1 MAKAL
6 EKIEQGYKVPCGA
19 MDVSADSV
27 CRRSLTSGLDKLLD
41 RLTQEVN
48 PLPVT
53 SASLPKGLSSDETG
67 KLVVEL
73 DEDRDGKLERLIED
87 GKLRAEARLAIKH
100 YQETLQGNSK
110 LLHDITGKIH
120 PRAPQ

>member
-6 EKIEQGYKVPCGA
+6 EKIEKGYKVPCGS

-48 PLPVT
+48 PLPIT
-53 SASLPKGLSSDETG
+53 PASLPKGLASDETG
-67 KLVVEL
+67 KMVVEL
-73 DEDRDGKLERLIED
+73 GEDRDGKLERLIEE

-110 LLHDITGKIH
+110 LLQDITGKIY
-120 PRAPQ
+120 PRDPQ